1 MYQAQAIGI
10 TCIKGH
16 RNHTALGWERTPCI
30 TAEFGYKVCKDE
42 CCLFPL
48 ALVLPQGQE
57 STEKMP
63 DADLIEATEITP

>member
-10 TCIKGH
+10 ICIKGH
-16 RNHTALGWERTPCI
+16 RNHTALGWEGTPWI
-30 TAEFGYKVCKDE
+30 TPEFGYKICRDE

-63 DADLIEATEITP
+63 DAVPIEGAEITP